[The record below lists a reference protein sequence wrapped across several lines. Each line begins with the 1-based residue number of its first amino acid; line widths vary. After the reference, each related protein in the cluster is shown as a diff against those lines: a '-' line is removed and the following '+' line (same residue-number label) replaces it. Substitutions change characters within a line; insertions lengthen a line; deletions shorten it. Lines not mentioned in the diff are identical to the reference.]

1 MSARSSFREFISSL
15 DVKVKVDS
23 TTFNVFGEFNRVSLN
38 NRFYIKGLYM
48 IYSISI
54 INIADEDASPTSV
67 YKLVRPTTSQ

>member
-1 MSARSSFREFISSL
+1 MSSFQELVSSL

-38 NRFYIKGLYM
+38 NRFYIRGLYT

-54 INIADEDASPTSV
+54 IDIADEDVSPASV
-67 YKLVRPTTSQ
+67 YKLVRPTTLR